1 MADIGH
7 SWGRLPRAQHR
18 VLPLASRHDALPD
31 VPAMLAYGNGRS
43 YGDSCQNDGGAL
55 LRARMLDRYIGF
67 DPATGVIEVEAGV
80 LLSEIIDLALPSGW
94 FLPVTPGTRFVT
106 VGGAI
111 ANDVHGKN
119 HHRAG
124 SFGNHVLDLELL
136 RSDGSVRHCSPSENR
151 DWFDATIGGLGLTG
165 LIRRARVQLKRVA
178 GPWLIGDS
186 RRFGNLR
193 EFFAIAAESEADWE
207 YTVAWIDCSGTGR
220 RLGRGIFIR
229 GNHAS
234 AAAAIGARPP
244 GSGSMR
250 MPFTPPVSAVNG
262 LSLTA
267 FNKLYYHHP
276 GAVATGALWHYRP
289 FFYPLDSIHE
299 WNKMYGPAGFYQYQ
313 CAVPEAGAEAVLEEM
328 LRRIGESGLGSFL
341 LVLKT
346 FGSVASRGMLSFPR
360 PGATLALDFPNR
372 GARTLALLEEL
383 DRLTLSVN
391 GAVYPAKDARMSAA
405 AFQQYFPQW
414 RDFSRYIDPKFTSSF
429 WRRVTE
435 GKTPQ

>member
-1 MADIGH
+1 MSVTGT
-7 SWGRLPRAQHR
+7 SWGRWPRAEHR
-18 VLPLASRHDALPD
+18 VLPIASRHDLLPD
-31 VPAMLAYGNGRS
+31 APSMLAYGNGRS

-55 LRARMLDRYIGF
+55 LKARMLDRYIGF

-136 RSDGSVRHCSPSENR
+136 RSDGSVRRCSPSENS

-165 LIRRARVQLKRVA
+165 LIRRARVQLKRVT
-178 GPWLIGDS
+178 GPWLTGDS
-186 RRFGNLR
+186 QRFGNLG
-193 EFFAIAAESEADWE
+193 EFFAIAAESERDWE
-207 YTVAWIDCSGTGR
+207 YTVAWIDCSASGPQ
-220 RLGRGIFIR
+220 LGRGIFIR

-234 AAAAIGARPP
+234 PQAAVAARPP
-244 GSGSMR
+244 GNGTLR
-250 MPFTPPVSAVNG
+250 MPFTPPISAINAV
-262 LSLTA
+262 SLTA
-267 FNKLYYHHP
+267 FNTLYYHRP
-276 GAVATGALWHYRP
+276 SAVATDALWHYRP
-289 FFYPLDSIHE
+289 FFYPLDSIAE
-299 WNKMYGPAGFYQYQ
+299 WNRMYGPRGFYQYQ
-313 CAVPEAGAEAVLEEM
+313 CVVPQAGAEDVLNEM
-328 LRRIGESGLGSFL
+328 LRRIGKSGLGSFL

-346 FGSVASRGMLSFPR
+346 FGAVASRGMLSFPR

-372 GARTLALLEEL
+372 GERTLALLEAL
-383 DRLTLSVN
+383 DGLTREGN
-391 GAVYPAKDARMSAA
+391 GAVYPAKDARMSGA

-414 RDFSRYIDPKFTSSF
+414 RDFSRYVDPKFTSSF

-435 GKTPQ
+435 KPHQ